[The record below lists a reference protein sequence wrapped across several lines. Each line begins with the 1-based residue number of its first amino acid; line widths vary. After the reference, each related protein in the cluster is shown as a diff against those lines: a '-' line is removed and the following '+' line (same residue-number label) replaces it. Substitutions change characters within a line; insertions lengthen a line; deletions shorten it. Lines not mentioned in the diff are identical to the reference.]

1 MPYDFSQA
9 AQASTA
15 SPDVIVAFVNGL
27 LSFVSPCVLPL
38 LPIYFAALLGAGG
51 KKQPK
56 AVLLRMAGFA
66 LGFLAFYLFLG
77 AWAGT
82 VGSLLSGVPRWLL
95 DWITGGIFIL
105 FGLSIL
111 GVLPGIR
118 LFSTTADASRFVR
131 DGFFPMLAF
140 GATLALSWAPCNTVF
155 IGNVLLMAASTNQAT
170 LWTGMGLLGV
180 YALGMMVPF
189 LTFMVLSSVL
199 GDTLTFLKKH
209 QTTIRKI
216 GGILMVIFGL
226 LKIFHLM

>member
-189 LTFMVLSSVL
+189 LTFMVLSSIL

>member
-51 KKQPK
+51 KKHPK

-131 DGFFPMLAF
+131 DGVFPMLAF

-189 LTFMVLSSVL
+189 LTFMLLSSVL